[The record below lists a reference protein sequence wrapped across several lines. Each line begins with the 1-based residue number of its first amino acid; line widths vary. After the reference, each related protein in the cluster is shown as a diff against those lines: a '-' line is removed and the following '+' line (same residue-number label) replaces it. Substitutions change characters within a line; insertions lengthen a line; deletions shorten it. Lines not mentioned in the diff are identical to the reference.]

1 MSEPAGPPAAAGEER
16 TVVHLMRHGEV
27 NNPEGILY
35 GRLPDFH
42 LSDLGAEMARRVAE
56 WLKPRHQLAYLVAS
70 PLERAQET
78 AQPIAESFGLEIH
91 TDERV
96 IESGNLF
103 EGKLFGVG
111 SGALRQWRSW
121 WLLRNPLTPSWGE
134 PYRKVADRML
144 AAMAGARDEA
154 RGHDA
159 LIVSHQLPIWTAR
172 SAVERRRFAHDP
184 RKRECTLASV
194 TSFTYAGDE
203 VVSVAYTEP
212 ARDLLPAAGK
222 KFAAGA

>member
-1 MSEPAGPPAAAGEER
+1 MER
-16 TVVHLMRHGEV
+16 TIVHLMRHGEV
-27 NNPEGILY
+27 NNPNGILY
-35 GRLPDFH
+35 GQLPDFH
-42 LSDLGAEMARRVAE
+42 LSPLGEQMATRVAE
-56 WLKPRHQLAYLVAS
+56 WLRSDHDLAFVVAS

-78 AQPIAESFGLEIH
+78 AQPIAAAFGLEIH

-103 EGKLFGVG
+103 QGKVFGVG
-111 SGALRQWRSW
+111 NGALRQWRSW
-121 WLLRNPLTPSWGE
+121 WLLRNPFTPSWGE
-134 PYRKVADRML
+134 PYQKISERML
-144 AAMAGARDEA
+144 AAMASARDEA
-154 RGHDA
+154 RGRDA

-184 RKRECTLASV
+184 RKRQCTLASL
-194 TSFTYAGDE
+194 TSFRYEDDQ
-203 VVSVAYTEP
+203 VVSVAYHEP

>member
-1 MSEPAGPPAAAGEER
+1 MER
-16 TVVHLMRHGEV
+16 TIVHLMRHGEV
-27 NNPEGILY
+27 NNPNGILY
-35 GRLPDFH
+35 GQLPDFH
-42 LSDLGAEMARRVAE
+42 LSPLGEQMATRVAE
-56 WLKPRHQLAYLVAS
+56 WLRSDHDLAFVVAS

-78 AQPIAESFGLEIH
+78 AQPIAAAFGLEIH

-103 EGKLFGVG
+103 QGKVFGVG
-111 SGALRQWRSW
+111 NGALRQWRSW
-121 WLLRNPLTPSWGE
+121 WLLRNPFTPSWGE
-134 PYRKVADRML
+134 PYQKISERML
-144 AAMAGARDEA
+144 AAMASARDEA
-154 RGHDA
+154 RGRDA

-184 RKRECTLASV
+184 RKRQCTLASL
-194 TSFTYAGDE
+194 TSFRYEGDQ
-203 VVSVAYTEP
+203 VVSVAYHEP

>member
-1 MSEPAGPPAAAGEER
+1 MER
-16 TVVHLMRHGEV
+16 TIVHLMRHGEV
-27 NNPEGILY
+27 NNPNGILY
-35 GRLPDFH
+35 GQLPDFH
-42 LSDLGAEMARRVAE
+42 LSPLGEQMAVRVAE
-56 WLKPRHQLAYLVAS
+56 WLRPGNDLGYLAAS

-78 AQPIAESFGLEIH
+78 AQPIAAAFGLEIH

-103 EGKLFGVG
+103 QGKVFGVG
-111 SGALRQWRSW
+111 NGALRQWRSW
-121 WLLRNPLTPSWGE
+121 WLLRNPFTPSWGE
-134 PYRKVADRML
+134 PYKKISERML
-144 AAMAGARDEA
+144 AAMAKARDEA
-154 RGHDA
+154 RGRDA

-184 RKRECTLASV
+184 RKRQCTLASL
-194 TSFTYAGDE
+194 TSFSYEGDLI
-203 VVSVAYTEP
+203 VSVAYHEP

>member
-1 MSEPAGPPAAAGEER
+1 MSDDPVR

-27 NNPEGILY
+27 NNPHGILY

-42 LSDLGAEMARRVAE
+42 LSDLGLEMAERVAA
-56 WLKPRHQLAYLVAS
+56 WLEPAHDIAHVVAS

-78 AQPIAESFGLEIH
+78 AGPVAKAFGLPIH
-91 TDERV
+91 TDQRV

-103 EGKLFGVG
+103 EGKVFGVG
-111 SGALRQWRSW
+111 NGALRQWRSW
-121 WLLRNPLTPSWGE
+121 WLLRNPFTPSWGE

-144 AAMAGARDEA
+144 AAMADAREAA
-154 RGHDA
+154 RGREA
-159 LIVSHQLPIWTAR
+159 LIVSHQLPVWTAR
-172 SAVERRRFAHDP
+172 AAIERRRFAHDP
-184 RKRECTLASV
+184 RKRECTLASL
-194 TSFTYAGDE
+194 TSFSYAGDE
-203 VVSVAYTEP
+203 VVSVTYNEP

>member
-1 MSEPAGPPAAAGEER
+1 MER
-16 TVVHLMRHGEV
+16 TIVHLMRHGEV
-27 NNPEGILY
+27 NNPNGILY
-35 GRLPDFH
+35 GQLPDFH
-42 LSDLGAEMARRVAE
+42 LSPLGEQMATRVTE
-56 WLKPRHQLAYLVAS
+56 WLRSDHDLAFVVAS

-78 AQPIAESFGLEIH
+78 AQPIAAAFGLEIH

-103 EGKLFGVG
+103 QGKVFGVG
-111 SGALRQWRSW
+111 NGALRQWRSW
-121 WLLRNPLTPSWGE
+121 WLLRNPFTPSWGE
-134 PYRKVADRML
+134 PYQKISERML
-144 AAMAGARDEA
+144 AAMASARDEA
-154 RGHDA
+154 RGRDA

-184 RKRECTLASV
+184 RKRQCTLASL
-194 TSFTYAGDE
+194 TSFRYEDDQ
-203 VVSVAYTEP
+203 VVSVAYHEP